1 MDKAAVGRSA
11 LWGVFPDWSSKFPRG
26 ESEMSGFVTVWLECR
41 SDSVRR
47 TFEELLASHRSF
59 LIKQTGGPSTV
70 DVVCVELDEINPE
83 RTLASMKVFLEK
95 NPAIEV
101 FLTAGSTDSQVM
113 LEAFR
118 IGIKEF
124 LPQPINRKEFEAAL
138 NRLKERLRSKE
149 GRKSAKG
156 GKIVAFLGAKG
167 GIGTSTLAVNL
178 AMSLRQLN
186 QEKQVALVDLNLD
199 DSDLPLFLDL
209 QPGKGF
215 RDLARDISRLDAT
228 FVQSLMS
235 KHESNVHL
243 LQSGLTG
250 ADGTAGDPI
259 PGGAALHTLDVMR
272 SIYDHVFVDCGHTLN
287 PETREALDFASMLVL
302 VTTLSLPSIR
312 RTKQFLQVMREAGF
326 DRDKVTIVV
335 NRYQSSDAELLE
347 HAVGLFE
354 QKVGWLVPNDYP
366 MASSSLNKGV
376 PLTVHAPRAA
386 LTQWYVTH
394 AAILAGENQ
403 AKAVEVETASE
414 QKNSLFSRYW
424 GGLTFSTKAKG

>member
-1 MDKAAVGRSA
+1 
-11 LWGVFPDWSSKFPRG
+11 
-26 ESEMSGFVTVWLECR
+26 MSGFVTVWLECR

-47 TFEELLASHRSF
+47 TFEDMLASHRAF
-59 LIKQTGGPSTV
+59 LIKQTGGPATV

-83 RTLASMKVFLEK
+83 QTLASLKGLLEK
-95 NPAIEV
+95 NPAVEV
-101 FLTAGSTDSQVM
+101 LLTSGRTDSQIM

-124 LPQPINRKEFEAAL
+124 LPQPMNRKEFDAAL
-138 NRLKERLRSKE
+138 SRLKDRLKSKE
-149 GRKSAKG
+149 GRSSANG

-178 AMSLRQLN
+178 AMSLRQLK

-235 KHESNVHL
+235 KHESDLHV

-250 ADGTAGDPI
+250 TEGATGEPI

-272 SIYDHVFVDCGHTLN
+272 SMYDHVFVDCGHTLN
-287 PETREALDFASMLVL
+287 PETRETLDFASLVVL

-312 RTKQFLQVMREAGF
+312 RAKQFLQVMRDAEFA
-326 DRDKVTIVV
+326 REKVTIVV
-335 NRYQSSDAELLE
+335 NRYQSSDAELLQ
-347 HAVGLFE
+347 HAEGLFE

-386 LTQWYVTH
+386 LTQWYVSQ
-394 AAILAGENQ
+394 AAILAGDKPKHVVGAE
-403 AKAVEVETASE
+403 AG
-414 QKNSLFSRYW
+414 NSLLSRYW
-424 GGLTFSTKAKG
+424 GGLTFSPKVKA

>member
-1 MDKAAVGRSA
+1 MGAVGE
-11 LWGVFPDWSSKFPRG
+11 GVSVPWAAFLGSSSKFVRG
-26 ESEMSGFVTVWLECR
+26 GSERMSGFVTVWLECR
-41 SDSVRR
+41 SESVRR
-47 TFEELLASHRSF
+47 SFEELLASHRAF
-59 LIKQTGGPSTV
+59 LIKQTGGPATV
-70 DVVCVELDEINPE
+70 DVVCAELDEINPE
-83 RTLASMKVFLEK
+83 RTLASMKGLLEK
-95 NPAIEV
+95 HPTVEV
-101 FLTAGSTDSQVM
+101 LLTSSGTDSQVM

-124 LPQPINRKEFEAAL
+124 LPQPINRKELDAAL
-138 NRLKERLRSKE
+138 SRLKERLKSKE
-149 GRKSAKG
+149 GHRSVKG

-167 GIGTSTLAVNL
+167 GIGTSTLAVNM

-186 QEKQVALVDLNLD
+186 HEKQVALVDLNLD

-235 KHESNVHL
+235 KHESDLHL

-250 ADGTAGDPI
+250 TEMSMGESI

-272 SIYDHVFVDCGHTLN
+272 SMYDHVFVDCGHTLS
-287 PETREALDFASMLVL
+287 PETRETLDFASLVVL
-302 VTTLSLPSIR
+302 TTTLSLPSIR
-312 RTKQFLQVMREAGF
+312 RAKQFLQMMRGAGF
-326 DRDKVTIVV
+326 DREKVTIVV
-335 NRYQSSDAELLE
+335 NRYQSVDAELLQ
-347 HAVGLFE
+347 HAEELFE

-386 LTQWYVTH
+386 LTQGYVSQ
-394 AAILAGENQ
+394 AAILTGEKPVKAVGAGEN
-403 AKAVEVETASE
+403 
-414 QKNSLFSRYW
+414 SLLSRYW
-424 GGLTFSTKAKG
+424 GGLTFSPKAKA

>member
-1 MDKAAVGRSA
+1 
-11 LWGVFPDWSSKFPRG
+11 
-26 ESEMSGFVTVWLECR
+26 MSGFVTVWLECR

-47 TFEELLASHRSF
+47 TFEELLASHRAF
-59 LIKQTGGPSTV
+59 LIKQTGGPATV

-83 RTLASMKVFLEK
+83 RTLTSMKGLLGK
-95 NPAIEV
+95 NPALEI

-124 LPQPINRKEFEAAL
+124 LPQPINRKEFDAAL
-138 NRLKERLRSKE
+138 GRLKERLKSKE
-149 GRKSAKG
+149 GSRSTKG

-178 AMSLRQLN
+178 AMSLRQLK

-215 RDLARDISRLDAT
+215 RDLVRDLSRMDAT
-228 FVQSLMS
+228 FVQSLIS
-235 KHESNVHL
+235 KHESDLHL

-250 ADGTAGDPI
+250 TEGATGESI

-272 SIYDHVFVDCGHTLN
+272 SMYDHVFVDCGHTLN
-287 PETREALDFASMLVL
+287 SETRESLDFASMVVL

-312 RTKQFLQVMREAGF
+312 RAKQFLQVMRDAGF

-335 NRYQSSDAELLE
+335 NRYQSSDAELLQ
-347 HAVGLFE
+347 HAEGLFE
-354 QKVGWLVPNDYP
+354 QKIAWLVPNDYP

-376 PLTVHAPRAA
+376 PLTVHAPHAA
-386 LTQWYVTH
+386 LTQWYVTQ
-394 AAILAGENQ
+394 AAILAGEKPMNVVG
-403 AKAVEVETASE
+403 AEVASE
-414 QKNSLFSRYW
+414 QKNSLLSRYW
-424 GGLTFSTKAKG
+424 GGLTFSAKARG